1 MSINL
6 KVVVVLNINN
16 IYIILFVLCT
26 NKVSI
31 CCITCYTT
39 NEQQTFDNIYFIL
52 VFLENE
58 IHLNTVVNISSEL
71 KRKDKNTKKLK
82 QPEHFEKKKLIKS
95 ENCNHQ
101 ANLEKFSLL

>member
-1 MSINL
+1 M
-6 KVVVVLNINN
+6 
-16 IYIILFVLCT
+16 
-26 NKVSI
+26 
-31 CCITCYTT
+31 
-39 NEQQTFDNIYFIL
+39 
-52 VFLENE
+52 FLENE